1 MKTALITGANKGIGF
16 ETAKQLLE
24 NGYFV
29 FIGSRDIDNGE
40 SAVEQLKNRFR
51 AYGSHSIGCNRRR
64 LSGKSKI
71 SSQKQNRCI
80 GCADQ
85 QRRNKRRNAAGSFGS
100 AG

>member
-40 SAVEQLKNRFR
+40 SAVEQLK
-51 AYGSHSIGCNRRR
+51 
-64 LSGKSKI
+64 
-71 SSQKQNRCI
+71 KQVSRIRKPFNWM
-80 GCADQ
+80 
-85 QRRNKRRNAAGSFGS
+85 
-100 AG
+100 